1 MLQHQYEQA
10 EEDLDREA
18 EADEEDE
25 EEVEND
31 EEVENE
37 KNYGLFFK
45 CAILMSI
52 FIHVLTLLMP
62 SPSFLCSFLCVSPAM
77 VGWLMEDYDYPVFEL
92 WNVISRGLIIMA
104 STIMFPEKRFY
115 THVVTMSLSLLITI
129 AFRPYTDAEANI
141 TAILFCSVDLLGAIS
156 AWQSSTSFA
165 AQGGEPTPGV
175 QVSFVGA
182 LLGTMLIVLFLS
194 LKAIT
199 ERIVELSKALKQ
211 KKTRSV
217 CDGYTRCEIGFLF
230 PILCLVYLVDKFAR
244 TCCLKPCLW
253 INKTCAC
260 TCCSKKKN
268 KKTCACC
275 SKKNGKKT
283 KVIPESER
291 IHDDSIHDD
300 IHDEIAGEERKK
312 LQLERKQK
320 RSSFTAKKAKEAK
333 KEADTKAQD
342 EKKAAS
348 NKDNA
353 SDVKTARDKALVAA
367 TDRLCALRIEIKE
380 FVAALEREKN
390 EAETAR
396 SRLTFLFFFNGVLYF
411 LPFSLN

>member
-1 MLQHQYEQA
+1 M
-10 EEDLDREA
+10 
-18 EADEEDE
+18 
-25 EEVEND
+25 
-31 EEVENE
+31 
-37 KNYGLFFK
+37 F
-45 CAILMSI
+45 SI
-52 FIHVLTLLMP
+52 FQ
-62 SPSFLCSFLCVSPAM
+62 

-156 AWQSSTSFA
+156 AWQSSNSFA
-165 AQGGEPTPGV
+165 SQGGVPTPGV
-175 QVSFVGA
+175 QVLFVGA
-182 LLGTMLIVLFLS
+182 LLGTMLIVLLLS

-199 ERIVELSKALKQ
+199 ERIVEISKRLKH

-217 CDGYTRCEIGFLF
+217 CDGYTRCEIIFLF
-230 PILCLVYLVDKFAR
+230 PILCLVYMVDKFAR
-244 TCCLKPCLW
+244 KFCLKSCLW
-253 INKTCAC
+253 INQTFACA
-260 TCCSKKKN
+260 CCSKKKK

-275 SKKNGKKT
+275 SKKKNNQT

-291 IHDDSIHDD
+291 IHDD
-300 IHDEIAGEERKK
+300 IAGEERKK

-342 EKKAAS
+342 EKKAAR

-353 SDVKTARDKALVAA
+353 SDVKTARDKALAAA

-380 FVAALEREKN
+380 FVAALERGKN